1 MKFAREIAGL
11 SITAVVLSQCGCSA
25 SGFRNL
31 FAKNQRSE
39 FHTLEE
45 LDAKKDAASAE
56 SAAAA
61 KSAETKTASWNPFKR
76 DAETT
81 TPATAPDSKTASKET
96 GFWRNPFGGDPDK
109 VTDPFLPAGK
119 EAAARA
125 DEVRTAAM
133 EEDEEE
139 SGDSAASDNRIAR
152 ASAVRDDADGDEAS
166 KITARPRK
174 SSDTDSLHGAEELE
188 VAEPLILKAGEPSL
202 ADRRA
207 ELERQKIVELEELLA
222 SGDFRRKARTARETI
237 TKAGVDAETR
247 AQRAKDAVVDGSA
260 AAARQARTDASERVA
275 QIDNFFEELEDEGSR
290 AADQVTEEVTEAAFE
305 LAEADEPQDEQSQS
319 ETSTRMK
326 RSTTPPKG
334 AGTNGRSDRAASSV
348 STAKSADTS
357 INLFDEVLAS
367 STAAENEEDTE
378 EHADEPA
385 VRNSVAK
392 QPADNS
398 DFQWQASRPTVKTA
412 AARGTAKNIRQVALT
427 DESATTENTREKDQ
441 WLEDEV
447 FAPTASLKAPAPGK
461 TVAKVRNVS
470 GTTGNR
476 GQQSVADP
484 FVSGELEQTSTET
497 PAAVP
502 TPGMRPEP
510 DERRGSVIPEA
521 PLPDADSAAVPETPQ
536 ATAPAAAISTRSWIA
551 IAAGLAIVGLLF
563 LPSRRR
569 TGIPATV
576 SAQN

>member
-61 KSAETKTASWNPFKR
+61 KSAEAKAASWSPFKR
-76 DAETT
+76 DSETT
-81 TPATAPDSKTASKET
+81 TPATAPDSKTASRET
-96 GFWRNPFGGDPDK
+96 GFWKNPFGGNPDK

-119 EAAARA
+119 EAAATT

-139 SGDSAASDNRIAR
+139 SGDTDARDNRIAR
-152 ASAVRDDADGDEAS
+152 ASAVRDDADEDEAP

-174 SSDTDSLHGAEELE
+174 SSATDARRGAEELE
-188 VAEPLILKAGEPSL
+188 VAEPLILKSGERSV

-207 ELERQKIVELEELLA
+207 ELERQKIVQLEELLA
-222 SGDFRRKARTARETI
+222 SGDFRRKARTARETV
-237 TKAGVDAETR
+237 TKAGTDAEAR
-247 AQRAKDAVVDGSA
+247 VQRSREAIVDSSA
-260 AAARQARTDASERVA
+260 AAAKQARTEASERVA
-275 QIDNFFEELEDEGSR
+275 QIDDFFEELEEQGSL
-290 AADQVTEEVTEAAFE
+290 AADQVTETAFE
-305 LAEADEPQDEQSQS
+305 LAEADESQDEQSES
-319 ETSTRMK
+319 ESSTRVK
-326 RSTTPPKG
+326 RSVTPPNG
-334 AGTNGRSDRAASSV
+334 AGTPGRSDRAASAV
-348 STAKSADTS
+348 SATKRADTQ
-357 INLFDEVLAS
+357 INLFEDALAS
-367 STAAENEEDTE
+367 STPAE
-378 EHADEPA
+378 ADPEADQPA
-385 VRNSVAK
+385 VRKSAVEDA
-392 QPADNS
+392 AENS
-398 DFQWQASRPTVKTA
+398 DFQWQASRPAVKA
-412 AARGTAKNIRQVALT
+412 SSGRGAAKNIRQVALT
-427 DESATTENTREKDQ
+427 DESATTENTGGKDQ

-447 FAPTASLKAPAPGK
+447 FAPTAALKAPNPGK
-461 TVAKVRNVS
+461 AAAKVRNVS

-484 FVSGELEQTSTET
+484 FVSGELEQPGADN

-502 TPGMRPEP
+502 TPGARPEP
-510 DERRGSVIPEA
+510 DERRGSAIPEVS
-521 PLPDADSAAVPETPQ
+521 LPDADTAAASKTPQ
-536 ATAPAAAISTRSWIA
+536 ATAPAAGLSTRSWVA
-551 IAAGLAIVGLLF
+551 IAAGLAVVGLLF

-569 TGIPATV
+569 TGTPVTA
-576 SAQN
+576 SAQS

>member
-76 DAETT
+76 DSETT
-81 TPATAPDSKTASKET
+81 TPATAPESKTASRET
-96 GFWRNPFGGDPDK
+96 GFWKNPFGGNSDK
-109 VTDPFLPAGK
+109 VTDPFLPTGK
-119 EAAARA
+119 EAAAKT

-133 EEDEEE
+133 EEEDEEE
-139 SGDSAASDNRIAR
+139 SGDTAARDNRIAK
-152 ASAVRDDADGDEAS
+152 ASAVRDDADENEAP

-188 VAEPLILKAGEPSL
+188 VAEPLILKAGERSV

-207 ELERQKIVELEELLA
+207 ELERQKIVQLEELLA
-222 SGDFRRKARTARETI
+222 SGDFRRKARTARETV
-237 TKAGVDAETR
+237 TKAGVDAEAR
-247 AQRAKDAVVDGSA
+247 AQRTKDAVVEHSA
-260 AAARQARTDASERVA
+260 AAAQQARADASERVA
-275 QIDNFFEELEDEGSR
+275 RIDDFFEELEDKGSR
-290 AADQVTEEVTEAAFE
+290 AADEMTEAAFE
-305 LAEADEPQDEQSQS
+305 LAEAAEPQDEQSS
-319 ETSTRMK
+319 ESSPRTK
-326 RSTTPPKG
+326 RAAAAPKG
-334 AGTNGRSDRAASSV
+334 AGTNRRNDRSASSV
-348 STAKSADTS
+348 STAKSADTNV
-357 INLFDEVLAS
+357 NLFEEVLAS
-367 STAAENEEDTE
+367 STPAETEEDAE
-378 EHADEPA
+378 ENADEPA
-385 VRNSVAK
+385 VRNSAAK

-398 DFQWQASRPTVKTA
+398 DFQWQASRPAVKTA
-412 AARGTAKNIRQVALT
+412 AGRDARKNIRQVALT

-447 FAPTASLKAPAPGK
+447 FAPTAALKAPAPGK
-461 TVAKVRNVS
+461 AVAKVRNVS
-470 GTTGNR
+470 GTNGNR

-484 FVSGELEQTSTET
+484 FVSGELEQPGTDS
-497 PAAVP
+497 PATVP
-502 TPGMRPEP
+502 APGMRPEP
-510 DERRGSVIPEA
+510 DERRGSAIPEVS
-521 PLPDADSAAVPETPQ
+521 LPEADTAAAPETPQ
-536 ATAPAAAISTRSWIA
+536 ATAAAAGLSTRSWIA
-551 IAAGLAIVGLLF
+551 IAAGLAVVGLLF

-569 TGIPATV
+569 TGTPVTV
-576 SAQN
+576 GAQG

>member
-56 SAAAA
+56 SATAA

-76 DAETT
+76 DSETT
-81 TPATAPDSKTASKET
+81 APATAPDSKTASKET
-96 GFWRNPFGGDPDK
+96 GFWKNPFGGNPDK

-119 EAAARA
+119 EAAAKA

-139 SGDSAASDNRIAR
+139 SGDTAARDNRIAR
-152 ASAVRDDADGDEAS
+152 ASAVRDDADEDEAP

-174 SSDTDSLHGAEELE
+174 SPDTDSLRGAEELE
-188 VAEPLILKAGEPSL
+188 VAEPLILKSGEPSL

-207 ELERQKIVELEELLA
+207 ELERQKIVQLEELLA
-222 SGDFRRKARTARETI
+222 SGDFRRKARTARETV
-237 TKAGVDAETR
+237 TKAGVDAEAR
-247 AQRAKDAVVDGSA
+247 AQRTKDAVVDRSA
-260 AAARQARTDASERVA
+260 AAAQQARTDASERVA
-275 QIDNFFEELEDEGSR
+275 RIDDFFEELEDKGSR
-290 AADQVTEEVTEAAFE
+290 AADEMTEAAFE
-305 LAEADEPQDEQSQS
+305 LAEADEPQDEQSS
-319 ETSTRMK
+319 ESSPRTK
-326 RSTTPPKG
+326 RAAAAPKG
-334 AGTNGRSDRAASSV
+334 AGTNRRNDRSASSV
-348 STAKSADTS
+348 STAKSADTN
-357 INLFDEVLAS
+357 INLFEEVLAS
-367 STAAENEEDTE
+367 STPAETEEDAE
-378 EHADEPA
+378 ENADEPA
-385 VRNSVAK
+385 VRNSAAK

-398 DFQWQASRPTVKTA
+398 DFQWQASRPAVKTA
-412 AARGTAKNIRQVALT
+412 SGRDAKKNIRQVALM
-427 DESATTENTREKDQ
+427 DESATTENTQEKDQ

-447 FAPTASLKAPAPGK
+447 FAPTAALKAPAPGK

-510 DERRGSVIPEA
+510 DERQGSVIPEVS
-521 PLPDADSAAVPETPQ
+521 LPDADSATVPATPQ
-536 ATAPAAAISTRSWIA
+536 AAAPATGLSTRSWIA

-563 LPSRRR
+563 LPSKRR
-569 TGIPATV
+569 TGIPVTA
-576 SAQN
+576 SAQG

>member
-61 KSAETKTASWNPFKR
+61 KSAEAKAASWSPFKR
-76 DAETT
+76 DSETT
-81 TPATAPDSKTASKET
+81 TPATAPDSKTASRET
-96 GFWRNPFGGDPDK
+96 GFWKNPFGGNPDK

-119 EAAARA
+119 EAAATT

-139 SGDSAASDNRIAR
+139 SGDTDARDNRIAR
-152 ASAVRDDADGDEAS
+152 ASAVRDDADEDEAP

-174 SSDTDSLHGAEELE
+174 SSATDARRGAEELE
-188 VAEPLILKAGEPSL
+188 VAEPLILKSGERSV

-207 ELERQKIVELEELLA
+207 ELERQKIVQLEELLA
-222 SGDFRRKARTARETI
+222 SGDFRRKARTARETV
-237 TKAGVDAETR
+237 TKAGTDAEAR
-247 AQRAKDAVVDGSA
+247 VQRSREAIVDSSA
-260 AAARQARTDASERVA
+260 AAAKQARTEASERVA
-275 QIDNFFEELEDEGSR
+275 QIDDFFEELEEQGSL
-290 AADQVTEEVTEAAFE
+290 AADQVTETAFE
-305 LAEADEPQDEQSQS
+305 LAEADESQDEQSES
-319 ETSTRMK
+319 ESSTRVK
-326 RSTTPPKG
+326 RSVTPPNG
-334 AGTNGRSDRAASSV
+334 AGTPGRSDRAASAV
-348 STAKSADTS
+348 SATKRADTQ
-357 INLFDEVLAS
+357 INLFEDALAS
-367 STAAENEEDTE
+367 STPAE
-378 EHADEPA
+378 ADPEADQPA
-385 VRNSVAK
+385 VRKSAVEDA
-392 QPADNS
+392 AENS
-398 DFQWQASRPTVKTA
+398 DFQWQASRPAVKA
-412 AARGTAKNIRQVALT
+412 SSGRGAAKNIRQVALT
-427 DESATTENTREKDQ
+427 DESATTENTGGKDQ

-447 FAPTASLKAPAPGK
+447 FAPTAALKAPNPGK
-461 TVAKVRNVS
+461 AAAKVRNVS

-484 FVSGELEQTSTET
+484 FVSGELEQPGADN

-502 TPGMRPEP
+502 TPGARPEP
-510 DERRGSVIPEA
+510 DERRGSAIPEVS
-521 PLPDADSAAVPETPQ
+521 LPDADTAAAPKTPQ
-536 ATAPAAAISTRSWIA
+536 ATAPAAGLSTRSWVA
-551 IAAGLAIVGLLF
+551 IAAGLAVVGLLF

-569 TGIPATV
+569 TGTPVTA
-576 SAQN
+576 SAQS

>member
-56 SAAAA
+56 SATAA

-76 DAETT
+76 DSET
-81 TPATAPDSKTASKET
+81 TAPDSKTASKET
-96 GFWRNPFGGDPDK
+96 GFWKNPFGGNSDK

-119 EAAARA
+119 EAAAKA

-139 SGDSAASDNRIAR
+139 SGDTAARDNRIAR
-152 ASAVRDDADGDEAS
+152 ASAVRDDADEDEAP

-174 SSDTDSLHGAEELE
+174 SPDTDSLRGAEELE
-188 VAEPLILKAGEPSL
+188 VAEPLILKSGEPSL

-207 ELERQKIVELEELLA
+207 ELERQKIVQLEELLA
-222 SGDFRRKARTARETI
+222 SGDFRRKARTARETV
-237 TKAGVDAETR
+237 TKAGVDAEAR
-247 AQRAKDAVVDGSA
+247 AQRTKDAVVDRSA
-260 AAARQARTDASERVA
+260 AAAQQARTDASERVA
-275 QIDNFFEELEDEGSR
+275 RIDDFFEELEDKGSR
-290 AADQVTEEVTEAAFE
+290 AADEMTEAAFE
-305 LAEADEPQDEQSQS
+305 LAEADEPQDEQSS
-319 ETSTRMK
+319 ESSPRTK
-326 RSTTPPKG
+326 RAAAAPKG
-334 AGTNGRSDRAASSV
+334 AGTNRRNDRSASSV
-348 STAKSADTS
+348 STAKSADTN
-357 INLFDEVLAS
+357 INLFEEVLAS
-367 STAAENEEDTE
+367 STPAETEEDAE
-378 EHADEPA
+378 ENADEPA
-385 VRNSVAK
+385 VRNSAAK

-398 DFQWQASRPTVKTA
+398 DFQWQASRPAVKTA
-412 AARGTAKNIRQVALT
+412 SGRDAKKNIRQVALM
-427 DESATTENTREKDQ
+427 DESATTENTQEKDQ

-447 FAPTASLKAPAPGK
+447 FAPTAALKAPAPGK

-510 DERRGSVIPEA
+510 DERQGSVIPEVS
-521 PLPDADSAAVPETPQ
+521 LPDAESATVPATPQ
-536 ATAPAAAISTRSWIA
+536 AAAPATGLSTRSWIA

-563 LPSRRR
+563 LPSKRR
-569 TGIPATV
+569 TGIPVTA
-576 SAQN
+576 SAQG

>member
-56 SAAAA
+56 SATAA

-76 DAETT
+76 DSETT
-81 TPATAPDSKTASKET
+81 APATAPDSKTASKET
-96 GFWRNPFGGDPDK
+96 GFWKNPFGGNSDK

-119 EAAARA
+119 EAAAKA

-139 SGDSAASDNRIAR
+139 SGDTAARDNRIAR
-152 ASAVRDDADGDEAS
+152 ASAVRDDADEDEAP

-174 SSDTDSLHGAEELE
+174 SPDTDSLRGAEELE
-188 VAEPLILKAGEPSL
+188 VAEPLILKSGEPSL

-207 ELERQKIVELEELLA
+207 ELERQKIVQLEELLA
-222 SGDFRRKARTARETI
+222 SGDFRRKARTARETV
-237 TKAGVDAETR
+237 TKAGVDAEAR
-247 AQRAKDAVVDGSA
+247 AQRTKDAVVDRSA
-260 AAARQARTDASERVA
+260 AAAQQARTDASERVA
-275 QIDNFFEELEDEGSR
+275 RIDDFFEELEDKGSR
-290 AADQVTEEVTEAAFE
+290 AADEMTEAAFE
-305 LAEADEPQDEQSQS
+305 LAEADEPQDEQSS
-319 ETSTRMK
+319 ESSPRTK
-326 RSTTPPKG
+326 RAAAAPKG
-334 AGTNGRSDRAASSV
+334 AGTNRRNDRSASSV
-348 STAKSADTS
+348 STAKSADTN
-357 INLFDEVLAS
+357 INLFEEVLAS
-367 STAAENEEDTE
+367 STPAETEEDAE
-378 EHADEPA
+378 ENADEPA
-385 VRNSVAK
+385 VRNSAAK

-398 DFQWQASRPTVKTA
+398 DFQWQASRPAVKTA
-412 AARGTAKNIRQVALT
+412 SGRDAKKNIRQVALM
-427 DESATTENTREKDQ
+427 DESATTENTQEKDQ

-447 FAPTASLKAPAPGK
+447 FAPTAALKAPAPGK

-510 DERRGSVIPEA
+510 DERQGSVIPEVS
-521 PLPDADSAAVPETPQ
+521 LPDAESATVPATPQ
-536 ATAPAAAISTRSWIA
+536 AAAPATGLSTRSWIA

-563 LPSRRR
+563 LPSKRR
-569 TGIPATV
+569 TGIPVTA
-576 SAQN
+576 SAQG

>member
-76 DAETT
+76 DSETT
-81 TPATAPDSKTASKET
+81 APATAPDSKTASKET
-96 GFWRNPFGGDPDK
+96 GFWKNPFGGNPDK

-133 EEDEEE
+133 EEEDEEE
-139 SGDSAASDNRIAR
+139 SGDTAARDNRIAR
-152 ASAVRDDADGDEAS
+152 ASAVRDNADEDEAP

-174 SSDTDSLHGAEELE
+174 SSDTDSLRGAEELE
-188 VAEPLILKAGEPSL
+188 VAEPLILKSGEPSL

-207 ELERQKIVELEELLA
+207 ELERQKIMQLEELLA
-222 SGDFRRKARTARETI
+222 SGDFRRKARTARETV
-237 TKAGVDAETR
+237 TKAGVDAEAR
-247 AQRAKDAVVDGSA
+247 AQRTKDAVVDRSA
-260 AAARQARTDASERVA
+260 AAAQQARTDASERVA
-275 QIDNFFEELEDEGSR
+275 RIDDFFEELEDNGSR
-290 AADQVTEEVTEAAFE
+290 AADEMTEAAFE
-305 LAEADEPQDEQSQS
+305 LAEADEPQDERSQS

-326 RSTTPPKG
+326 RTATPPKG

-348 STAKSADTS
+348 STAKSADTKV
-357 INLFDEVLAS
+357 NLFEEVLAS
-367 STAAENEEDTE
+367 STPVETEEDGE
-378 EHADEPA
+378 ENADEPA
-385 VRNSVAK
+385 VRNSAAK

-398 DFQWQASRPTVKTA
+398 DFQWQASRPAVKTA
-412 AARGTAKNIRQVALT
+412 AGRDAAKNIRQVALM
-427 DESATTENTREKDQ
+427 DESATTETTQEKDQ

-447 FAPTASLKAPAPGK
+447 FAPTAALKAPAPGK

-497 PAAVP
+497 PVAVP

-510 DERRGSVIPEA
+510 DERRGSVIPEVS
-521 PLPDADSAAVPETPQ
+521 LPDAESAAVPATPQ
-536 ATAPAAAISTRSWIA
+536 AAAPATGLSTRSWIA
-551 IAAGLAIVGLLF
+551 IAAGLTIVGLLF
-563 LPSRRR
+563 LPSKRRS
-569 TGIPATV
+569 GIPVTA
-576 SAQN
+576 SAQG

>member
-56 SAAAA
+56 SATAA

-76 DAETT
+76 DSETT
-81 TPATAPDSKTASKET
+81 APATAPDSKTASKET
-96 GFWRNPFGGDPDK
+96 GFWKNPFGGNPDK

-119 EAAARA
+119 EAAAKA

-139 SGDSAASDNRIAR
+139 SGDTAARDNRIAR
-152 ASAVRDDADGDEAS
+152 ASAVRDDADEDEAP

-174 SSDTDSLHGAEELE
+174 SPDTDSLRGAEELE
-188 VAEPLILKAGEPSL
+188 VAEPLILKSGEPSL

-207 ELERQKIVELEELLA
+207 ELERQKIVQLEELLA
-222 SGDFRRKARTARETI
+222 SGDFRRKARTARETV
-237 TKAGVDAETR
+237 TKAGVDAEAR
-247 AQRAKDAVVDGSA
+247 AQRTKDAVVDRSA
-260 AAARQARTDASERVA
+260 AAAQQARTDASERVA
-275 QIDNFFEELEDEGSR
+275 RIDDFFEELEDKGSR
-290 AADQVTEEVTEAAFE
+290 AADEMTEAAFE
-305 LAEADEPQDEQSQS
+305 LAEADEPQDEQSS
-319 ETSTRMK
+319 ESSPRTK
-326 RSTTPPKG
+326 RAAAAPKG
-334 AGTNGRSDRAASSV
+334 AGTNRRNDRSASSV
-348 STAKSADTS
+348 STAKSADTN
-357 INLFDEVLAS
+357 INLFEEVLAS
-367 STAAENEEDTE
+367 STPAETEEDAE
-378 EHADEPA
+378 ENADEPA
-385 VRNSVAK
+385 VRNSAAK

-398 DFQWQASRPTVKTA
+398 DFQWQASRPAVKTA
-412 AARGTAKNIRQVALT
+412 SGRDAKKNIRQVALM
-427 DESATTENTREKDQ
+427 DESATTENTQEKDQ

-447 FAPTASLKAPAPGK
+447 FAPTAALKAPAPGK

-510 DERRGSVIPEA
+510 DERQGSVIPEVS
-521 PLPDADSAAVPETPQ
+521 LPDAESATVPATPQ
-536 ATAPAAAISTRSWIA
+536 AAAPATGLSTRSWIA

-563 LPSRRR
+563 LPSKRR
-569 TGIPATV
+569 TGIPVTA
-576 SAQN
+576 SAQG

>member
-76 DAETT
+76 DSETT
-81 TPATAPDSKTASKET
+81 TPATAPESKTASRET
-96 GFWRNPFGGDPDK
+96 GFWKNPFGGNPDK

-119 EAAARA
+119 EAAAKA

-133 EEDEEE
+133 EEEDEEE
-139 SGDSAASDNRIAR
+139 PGDTTASKNRIAK
-152 ASAVRDDADGDEAS
+152 ASAVRDDADENEAP

-188 VAEPLILKAGEPSL
+188 VAEPLILKAGERSV

-207 ELERQKIVELEELLA
+207 ELERQKIVQLEELLA
-222 SGDFRRKARTARETI
+222 SGDFRRKARTARETV
-237 TKAGVDAETR
+237 TKAGVDAEAR
-247 AQRAKDAVVDGSA
+247 AQRSREAIVDSSA
-260 AAARQARTDASERVA
+260 AAAKQARTDASERVA
-275 QIDNFFEELEDEGSR
+275 QIDNFFEELEDKGSR

-305 LAEADEPQDEQSQS
+305 LAEVDEPQDEQSQS

-326 RSTTPPKG
+326 RTTTPPKG
-334 AGTNGRSDRAASSV
+334 AGTTGRSDRAASAASA
-348 STAKSADTS
+348 TKRADTQ
-357 INLFDEVLAS
+357 INLFEDALAS
-367 STAAENEEDTE
+367 STSAEADPEADQPTVRKSAAEDAAE
-378 EHADEPA
+378 
-385 VRNSVAK
+385 
-392 QPADNS
+392 NS
-398 DFQWQASRPTVKTA
+398 DFQWQASRPAVKA
-412 AARGTAKNIRQVALT
+412 SSGRGAAKNIRQVALT
-427 DESATTENTREKDQ
+427 DESVTAENTVGKDQ

-447 FAPTASLKAPAPGK
+447 FAPTAALKAPAPGK
-461 TVAKVRNVS
+461 AVAKVRNVS
-470 GTTGNR
+470 GTNGNR

-484 FVSGELEQTSTET
+484 FVSGELEQPGADN

-502 TPGMRPEP
+502 TPGVRPEP
-510 DERRGSVIPEA
+510 DERRGSAIPEVS
-521 PLPDADSAAVPETPQ
+521 LPDADTATPAKTPQ
-536 ATAPAAAISTRSWIA
+536 ATAPAARLSTRSWVA
-551 IAAGLAIVGLLF
+551 IAAGLAVVGLLF

-569 TGIPATV
+569 TGTPVTA
-576 SAQN
+576 SAQS

>member
-61 KSAETKTASWNPFKR
+61 KSAEAKAASWSPFKR
-76 DAETT
+76 DSETT
-81 TPATAPDSKTASKET
+81 TPATAPDSKTASRET
-96 GFWRNPFGGDPDK
+96 GFWKNPFGGNPDK

-119 EAAARA
+119 EAAATT

-139 SGDSAASDNRIAR
+139 SGDTDARDNRIAR
-152 ASAVRDDADGDEAS
+152 ASAVRDDADEDEAP

-174 SSDTDSLHGAEELE
+174 SSATDARRGAEELE
-188 VAEPLILKAGEPSL
+188 VAEPLILKSGERSV

-207 ELERQKIVELEELLA
+207 ELERQKIVQLEELLA
-222 SGDFRRKARTARETI
+222 SGDFRRKARTARETV
-237 TKAGVDAETR
+237 TKAGTDAEAR
-247 AQRAKDAVVDGSA
+247 VQRSREAIVDSSA
-260 AAARQARTDASERVA
+260 AAAKQARTEASERVA
-275 QIDNFFEELEDEGSR
+275 QIDDFFEELEEKGAL
-290 AADQVTEEVTEAAFE
+290 AADQVTETAFE
-305 LAEADEPQDEQSQS
+305 LAEADESQDEQSES
-319 ETSTRMK
+319 ESSTRVK
-326 RSTTPPKG
+326 RSVTPTNG
-334 AGTNGRSDRAASSV
+334 AGTPGRSDRAASAV
-348 STAKSADTS
+348 SATKRADTQ
-357 INLFDEVLAS
+357 INLFEDALAS
-367 STAAENEEDTE
+367 STPAE
-378 EHADEPA
+378 ADPEADQPA
-385 VRNSVAK
+385 VRKSAVEDA
-392 QPADNS
+392 AENS
-398 DFQWQASRPTVKTA
+398 DFQWQASRPAVKA
-412 AARGTAKNIRQVALT
+412 SSGRGAAKNIRQVALT
-427 DESATTENTREKDQ
+427 DESATTENTGGKDQ

-447 FAPTASLKAPAPGK
+447 FAPTAALKAPNPGK
-461 TVAKVRNVS
+461 AAAKVRNVS

-484 FVSGELEQTSTET
+484 FVSGELEQPGADN

-502 TPGMRPEP
+502 TPGAQPEP
-510 DERRGSVIPEA
+510 DARRGSAIPEVS
-521 PLPDADSAAVPETPQ
+521 LPDADTAAAPKTPQ
-536 ATAPAAAISTRSWIA
+536 ATAPAAGLSTRSWVA
-551 IAAGLAIVGLLF
+551 IAAGLAVVGLLF

-569 TGIPATV
+569 TGTPVTA
-576 SAQN
+576 SAQS

>member
-61 KSAETKTASWNPFKR
+61 KSAEAKTASWSPFKR
-76 DAETT
+76 DSETT
-81 TPATAPDSKTASKET
+81 TPATAPDSKTASRET
-96 GFWRNPFGGDPDK
+96 GFWKNPFGGNPDK

-119 EAAARA
+119 EAAATT

-139 SGDSAASDNRIAR
+139 SGDTDARDNRIAR
-152 ASAVRDDADGDEAS
+152 ASAVRDDADEDEAP

-174 SSDTDSLHGAEELE
+174 SSATDARRGAEELE
-188 VAEPLILKAGEPSL
+188 VAEPLILKSGERSV

-207 ELERQKIVELEELLA
+207 ELERQKIVQLEELLA
-222 SGDFRRKARTARETI
+222 SGDFRRKARTARETV
-237 TKAGVDAETR
+237 TKAGTDAEAR
-247 AQRAKDAVVDGSA
+247 VQRSREAIVDSSA
-260 AAARQARTDASERVA
+260 AAAKQARTEASERVA
-275 QIDNFFEELEDEGSR
+275 QIDDFFEELEEQGSL
-290 AADQVTEEVTEAAFE
+290 AADQVTETAFE
-305 LAEADEPQDEQSQS
+305 LAEADESQDEQSES
-319 ETSTRMK
+319 ESSTRVK
-326 RSTTPPKG
+326 RSVTPPNG
-334 AGTNGRSDRAASSV
+334 AGTPGRSDRAASAV
-348 STAKSADTS
+348 SATKRADTQ
-357 INLFDEVLAS
+357 INLFEDALAS
-367 STAAENEEDTE
+367 STPAE
-378 EHADEPA
+378 ADPEADQPA
-385 VRNSVAK
+385 VRKSAVEDA
-392 QPADNS
+392 AENS
-398 DFQWQASRPTVKTA
+398 DFQWQASRPAVKA
-412 AARGTAKNIRQVALT
+412 SSGRGAAKNIRQVALT
-427 DESATTENTREKDQ
+427 DESATTENTGGKDQ

-447 FAPTASLKAPAPGK
+447 FAPTAALKAPNPGK
-461 TVAKVRNVS
+461 AAAKVRNVS

-484 FVSGELEQTSTET
+484 FVSGELEQPGADN

-502 TPGMRPEP
+502 TPGARPEP
-510 DERRGSVIPEA
+510 DERRGSAIPEVS
-521 PLPDADSAAVPETPQ
+521 LPDADTAAAPKTPQ
-536 ATAPAAAISTRSWIA
+536 ATAPAAGLSTRSWVA
-551 IAAGLAIVGLLF
+551 IAAGLAVVGLLF

-569 TGIPATV
+569 TGTPVTA
-576 SAQN
+576 SAQS